1 MFDDMFLCVLAAIP
15 MTLVDQSPFHWG
27 GFGRLINPLESQIF
41 GWGLYGYLM
50 AIFELNVQHG

>member
-1 MFDDMFLCVLAAIP
+1 